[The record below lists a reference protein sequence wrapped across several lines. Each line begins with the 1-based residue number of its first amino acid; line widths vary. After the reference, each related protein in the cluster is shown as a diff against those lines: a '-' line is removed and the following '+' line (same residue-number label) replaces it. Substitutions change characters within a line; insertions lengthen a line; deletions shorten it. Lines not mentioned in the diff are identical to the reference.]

1 MIPAEWPHIT
11 TAVGPKRYLYGLRKK
26 LAHPGTAP
34 AEHSSHKGFDED
46 WLGLVR
52 LAGLLGSSPRPR
64 RCQARR
70 SQPQRRQRGRRRPSP
85 RLTTVRHFYPSG
97 GSMQI
102 SFLTR
107 STALALLL
115 ASVACAGNNS
125 SDNEVGAARDTSAE
139 RIADSASTNQTE
151 SGMTDSSGQ
160 STLGPEAEKTRS
172 DQGQPVT
179 SKGDTLNSGIDSS
192 STAR

>member
-1 MIPAEWPHIT
+1 
-11 TAVGPKRYLYGLRKK
+11 
-26 LAHPGTAP
+26 
-34 AEHSSHKGFDED
+34 
-46 WLGLVR
+46 
-52 LAGLLGSSPRPR
+52 
-64 RCQARR
+64 
-70 SQPQRRQRGRRRPSP
+70 
-85 RLTTVRHFYPSG
+85 
-97 GSMQI
+97 MQV

-139 RIADSASTNQTE
+139 RIADSAYTNQTE